1 MLKIQFKKL
10 YKGANLVYY
19 NYILIRYLKV
29 LYIKKYLFNNI
40 MPKIY
45 SKEEMQKTLN
55 KMFEIL
61 QLTNQNN
68 TFTLKKMDTDP
79 DKQQQILAL
88 EEEITKNFSLSNWSY
103 FMNKKKGIEMERPY
117 INLIRG
123 VFRACNVDFSILN
136 TTAKIDNKI
145 THITKYIIKF

>member
-1 MLKIQFKKL
+1 
-10 YKGANLVYY
+10 
-19 NYILIRYLKV
+19 
-29 LYIKKYLFNNI
+29 

-45 SKEEMQKTLN
+45 SKDEMQKTLN

-61 QLTNQNN
+61 QLTNENN
-68 TFTLKKMDTDP
+68 TFTLQKMDTDT

-88 EEEITKNFSLSNWSY
+88 EEEISKNFSLSNWSY

-123 VFRACNVDFSILN
+123 VFRACEVDFTIRN
-136 TTAKIDNKI
+136 TTAKIDSKI
-145 THITKYIIKF
+145 THVTKYIIKF